1 MPNRRRFLQAAVA
14 LSAAPAIGAAAPARA
29 AARPLDLVIYDD
41 RFAASRA
48 FGQAALTLGA
58 RVRRI
63 SGDVTPLWTGELR
76 QVWRERPAA
85 IAGMT
90 VRGALFC
97 LEQLGWD
104 ARMRISYRQAHGP
117 DAGGAW
123 AAEAAQTV
131 LHMPAL
137 EGAAPD
143 MLTMA
148 QSHEDEFTLYSWI
161 IAPVNGGARAR
172 SV

>member
-1 MPNRRRFLQAAVA
+1 MPNRRRFLQGAAA
-14 LSAAPAIGAAAPARA
+14 LSAAPAIGAAAPAQA
-29 AARPLDLVIYDD
+29 GSQPIDLVIYDE

-48 FGQAALTLGA
+48 FGQAAMALGA

-63 SGDVTPLWTGELR
+63 SGDVTPLWTSELR
-76 QVWRERPAA
+76 QMWRERPAA

-104 ARMRISYRQAHGP
+104 ARMRIAHREAHGP
-117 DAGGAW
+117 DGPGVW
-123 AAEAAQTV
+123 AEEAAQTL
-131 LHMPAL
+131 LHAPIMQ
-137 EGAAPD
+137 GAAPE

-161 IAPVNGGARAR
+161 IAPAPSGARAR